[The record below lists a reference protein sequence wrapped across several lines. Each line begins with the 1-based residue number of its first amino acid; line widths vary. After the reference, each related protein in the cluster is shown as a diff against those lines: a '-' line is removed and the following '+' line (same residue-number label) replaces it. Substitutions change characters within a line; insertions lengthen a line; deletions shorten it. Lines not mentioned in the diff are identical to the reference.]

1 MLGADGDQAVVSASA
16 QGTEAILGADTAVM
30 VLMSIS
36 HPRMPNSDQTV
47 AGWRCSRWIHE
58 SRASLDSKL
67 VISA

>member
-1 MLGADGDQAVVSASA
+1 MRRWVLTQITGLDLCRRRAMLWAS
-16 QGTEAILGADTAVM
+16 GLTET
-30 VLMSIS
+30 
-36 HPRMPNSDQTV
+36 DQTV